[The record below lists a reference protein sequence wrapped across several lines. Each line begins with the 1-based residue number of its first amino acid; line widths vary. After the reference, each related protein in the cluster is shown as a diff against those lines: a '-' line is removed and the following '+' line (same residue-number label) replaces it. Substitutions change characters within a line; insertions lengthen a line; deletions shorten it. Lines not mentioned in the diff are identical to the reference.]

1 MTKLRKDPLTK
12 LVIVL
17 MVVLLFPLVARADSG
32 TPLVWA
38 GLLHLFI
45 GNAFIGL
52 LEGFLLVKLFKA
64 SSSKCLLIMVG
75 ANYFSSWVGGFFI
88 QFVSFQIPWNLYN
101 GWSWFWILVVLTYLL
116 TLVLEWPFVFLCF
129 RRTPGALERSLQG
142 DVVVNTI
149 SYIILFG
156 WYWLASDA
164 GLYRQ
169 MHIVQPSHMT
179 MPNAVVYYIA
189 STNGQVNALDLQ
201 TQSTVKFLKL
211 DQPVGSLRLVIRPAE
226 FNPAN
231 WDVVEEY
238 AYTNI
243 LIASNLALVASE
255 DWRDPNL
262 SHRWY
267 RVHQI
272 GMAAESKWTFET
284 GSEPGEGLTGRNAET
299 GKHFDLSM
307 DAPFLVWTIHNG
319 SHLPGDNVIFQLGD
333 DQICLLQT
341 STKEISLLCRG
352 WSPAVFLKK

>member
-1 MTKLRKDPLTK
+1 MTKSRNDPRTK

-17 MVVLLFPLVARADSG
+17 MVVLLIPVAARADSG
-32 TPLVWA
+32 TPLMWA

-88 QFVSFQIPWNLYN
+88 QFVSFQIPLNLYN

-129 RRTPGALERSLQG
+129 WRTPGALGKSLRG
-142 DVVVNTI
+142 DVAVNTI

-164 GLYRQ
+164 GLYRH
-169 MHIVQPSHMT
+169 MHIVQPSQMP

-201 TQSTVKFLKL
+201 TQTTLKFLKL
-211 DQPVGSLRLVIRPAE
+211 DQPLGSLRLVIRPAV

-243 LIASNLALVASE
+243 LMASNLALVASE
-255 DWRDPNL
+255 DWRNPNL
-262 SHRWY
+262 SRWY
-267 RVHQI
+267 QVHQI
-272 GMAAESKWTFET
+272 GMATGSKWTFET
-284 GSEPGEGLTGRNAET
+284 GSGSGEGLTGRNAET
-299 GKHFDLSM
+299 GERFDLSM
-307 DAPFLVWTIHNG
+307 DAPFLSWTIQNG
-319 SHLPGDNVIFQLGD
+319 SHLPGDNVIFQLGE
-333 DQICLLQT
+333 DQICLLET
-341 STKEISLLCRG
+341 STRKIALLCRG
-352 WSPAVFLKK
+352 WSPVVFLKKQ